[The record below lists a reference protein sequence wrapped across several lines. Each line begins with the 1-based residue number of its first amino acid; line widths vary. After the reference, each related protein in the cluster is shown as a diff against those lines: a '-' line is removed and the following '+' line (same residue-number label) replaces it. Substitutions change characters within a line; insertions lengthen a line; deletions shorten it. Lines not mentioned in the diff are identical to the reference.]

1 MSSNGVDIHNDENS
15 LYREQP
21 CAWRSS
27 KCMNSLV
34 FKISCGDGGWYYSH
48 VQDGETEVQHIREAC
63 EEHSVRGR
71 YVHLQ
76 ATPSGLRACRLI
88 TLTSP
93 VDLLVIESTLNV
105 HAKDHHKDKNKH

>member
-21 CAWRSS
+21 RAWRSS

-34 FKISCGDGGWYYSH
+34 FTISCGDGGWYYSH
-48 VQDGETEVQHIREAC
+48 AQDGETEVQHIREAC
-63 EEHSVRGR
+63 EEHNVRGW

-76 ATPSGLRACRLI
+76 ATPSGVRACRLI

-93 VDLLVIESTLNV
+93 GDLLVIESTLNV
-105 HAKDHHKDKNKH
+105 HAEDRHKDKNKH